1 MKFYKKNIIFKK
13 YGFFIGHLWTN
24 ILIKSYFINFDFFFK
39 ISQLLFQS
47 FIYFL
52 RDHSLCLFKSL
63 SDIGVY
69 DFLGKKF
76 RFIIVYNFFSYLY
89 NTRLYVLVQ
98 TSTLNSLVSIVHL
111 FNGANWLEREVW
123 DMFGIFFWTT
133 SWFKK
138 DFNRL

>member
-1 MKFYKKNIIFKK
+1 MN
-13 YGFFIGHLWTN
+13 N

-111 FNGANWLEREVW
+111 FNGANWLEREV
-123 DMFGIFFWTT
+123 
-133 SWFKK
+133 
-138 DFNRL
+138 